1 MGADL
6 DMKESMKKALTN
18 YYNKNKQLNITISNE
33 IYELFIN
40 YCKQND
46 VTKKEAIETMI
57 TYGIDNNILN

>member
-1 MGADL
+1 
-6 DMKESMKKALTN
+6 MKESMKKALTN

-46 VTKKEAIETMI
+46 VTKKR
-57 TYGIDNNILN
+57 LLKR

>member
-1 MGADL
+1 
-6 DMKESMKKALTN
+6 MKKSVKKALTN

-46 VTKKEAIETMI
+46 ITKKEAIETMI
-57 TYGIDNNILN
+57 TYCIDNNILNWYILM

>member
-1 MGADL
+1 
-6 DMKESMKKALTN
+6 MKKALTN

-57 TYGIDNNILN
+57 TYCIDNNILN